1 MADEMTDH
9 ASSRPAELEVVSRE
23 PAGERPGRPALL
35 FVHGLAGAA
44 WIWEEAWLARAA
56 AAGWSAHA
64 VSLRGHGASA
74 GREHRWRISLADY
87 VRDVQQVASGLP
99 EPPVLVAH
107 SLGAV
112 VVGRVIARQPVP
124 AVVMLV
130 PVAVTHGLGTL
141 VHNVPRIPGQ
151 VVRMVAGQ
159 PLRLRTDDILNVL
172 AARDPGQA
180 QGYIARLNDEPP
192 VPQYQLAFHG
202 PPGRPVG
209 DPPVLVYGA
218 EHDQLVPRGDAERTA
233 AYYGTTV
240 RVLPGTGHYV
250 MLDAARDEVLDT
262 VLADLAAA
270 LHLDPN
276 RRNQGRD
283 HPRLQ
288 HG

>member
-1 MADEMTDH
+1 MAGGRTDH
-9 ASSRPAELEVVSRE
+9 TSSPLVEVISRE
-23 PAGERPGRPALL
+23 QAEPQPGRPPLV

-44 WIWEEAWLARAA
+44 WIWEEAWLGRAA

-87 VRDVQQVASGLP
+87 VQDVQQVASGLP

-112 VVGRVIARQPVP
+112 VVGKVIARQPVP

-141 VHNVPRIPGQ
+141 MHNVPRIPSQ
-151 VVRMVAGQ
+151 LVRMVAGQ
-159 PLRLRTDDILNVL
+159 PLRLSTDDILNVL
-172 AARDPGQA
+172 AVGDPGQA
-180 QGYIARLNDEPP
+180 QGYIDRLDDEPP
-192 VPQYQLAFHG
+192 VPQYQLAFHA

-218 EHDQLVPRGDAERTA
+218 EHDRLVPRGDAERTA
-233 AYYGTTV
+233 AYYRTTV
-240 RVLPGTGHYV
+240 SVLPGTGHYV
-250 MLDAARDEVLDT
+250 MLDAARDQALDT

-270 LHLDPN
+270 LNPDTN
-276 RRNQGRD
+276 RRNQGRHHTD
-283 HPRLQ
+283 LQ
-288 HG
+288 PG